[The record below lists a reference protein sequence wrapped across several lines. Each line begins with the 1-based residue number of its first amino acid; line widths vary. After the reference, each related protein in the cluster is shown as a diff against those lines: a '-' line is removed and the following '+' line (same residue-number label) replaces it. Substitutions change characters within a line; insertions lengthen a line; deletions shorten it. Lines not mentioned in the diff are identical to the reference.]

1 MAKIIPKSE
10 LIKILN
16 QVDSLEILIESIDRN
31 ETVPSKQ
38 AKITRFINSIQKQV
52 KDERDEIL
60 LAIKVK

>member
-1 MAKIIPKSE
+1 MAKIISKSE
-10 LIKILN
+10 LVKILN
-16 QVDSLEILIESIDRN
+16 QVDSLEILIETIDRN

-38 AKITRFINSIQKQV
+38 TKITRFINLIQKQV